1 MKRSCLFFGV
11 SLTVIFFS
19 LTYPTKKNDIGVTHT
34 LTNFSSYAEEFS
46 IQILS
51 LKTAI
56 AKLEEKDAKSVEDA
70 KNALVRSRL
79 AYKNIEFF
87 LQYFLPTTSIIYNA
101 PPNYEVEVPFMEARE
116 PLGLQVI
123 EGYLF
128 EENPYQFKKELKEH
142 IYLISA
148 SATDLNSLLFSLE
161 INDQQ
166 ILESITLGIYNVMT
180 LGIVGFDAPELK
192 TGIIESEEALRA
204 FKLFLT
210 PYVAQNKS
218 ESKEVEHYLNKCV
231 LYLHQNNNFDSFD
244 RLSFLTDC
252 AMPLQWHLNKLITS
266 LNLFLNTTPINYN
279 AENIFAKNAIR
290 LNGHLSTNK
299 HVINLGERL
308 FFEKALSGNNA
319 RNCGSCHNPNLYF
332 TDQLPQS
339 LSIDGKTSVVRN
351 SPTLMYAALQ
361 YTQFWDGRA
370 ASLEQQVKEVLQN
383 PHEMNANL
391 DTIISRLKASKQY
404 DADFKQAF
412 PIDEATTNS
421 VWIGHLSHAISA
433 YIKTLSPFSSAFD
446 QYMQGN
452 KKALS
457 ESQKKGFN
465 LFMGKAQC
473 GTCHFAPV
481 FNGLAPP
488 FYDRTDLEILGTTA
502 SSDFAKPIL
511 DSDSGR
517 YTTYPIIYF
526 KGAFKTPTVR
536 NSAKTAPYM
545 HNGNFE
551 TLESVVDFYDN
562 GGGAGLGLEV
572 PLQTLSAKKI
582 QLTANEKKDL
592 IKFMNALTD
601 TKPNAVKK

>member
-1 MKRSCLFFGV
+1 MKRFYLFLGI

-19 LTYPTKKNDIGVTHT
+19 LTYPLRKNEVGVTHT
-34 LTNFSSYAEEFS
+34 LTNFSTYAEEFS
-46 IQILS
+46 TQILS
-51 LKTAI
+51 LKAAI
-56 AKLEEKDAKSVEDA
+56 AKLEERDAKSVEDA
-70 KNALVRSRL
+70 KNALIRSRL
-79 AYKNIEFF
+79 AYKKIEFF
-87 LQYFLPTTSIIYNA
+87 LHYFLPTTSIIYNA

-128 EENPYQFKKELKEH
+128 EDHPYQFKKELEEH
-142 IYLISA
+142 IHLISA
-148 SATDLNSLLFSLE
+148 SATDLNSLLFSLK

-166 ILESITLGIYNVMT
+166 ILESIRLGLYNVMT
-180 LGIVGFDAPELK
+180 LGIAGFDAPELK
-192 TGIIESEEALRA
+192 TGITESEEALKA

-210 PYVAQNKS
+210 PYVAQNKF
-218 ESKEVEHYLNKCV
+218 ESKEVEHYLNKSI
-231 LYLHQNNNFDSFD
+231 LFLTQSNNFDSFD

-252 AMPLQWHLNKLITS
+252 SMPLQWHLNKLITS
-266 LNLFLNTTPINYN
+266 LNLFLSTTPINYN
-279 AENIFAKNAIR
+279 AENIFAKDAINLNA
-290 LNGHLSTNK
+290 HLSVNE
-299 HVINLGERL
+299 HVVNLGERL

-361 YTQFWDGRA
+361 HSQFWDGRA
-370 ASLEQQVKEVLQN
+370 AGLEQQIKEVLQN
-383 PHEMNANL
+383 PHEMNANF
-391 DTIISRLKASKQY
+391 DTIISRLKASTQY
-404 DADFKQAF
+404 VAAFKQAF
-412 PIDEATTNS
+412 PIQEVATNS
-421 VWIGHLSHAISA
+421 ISIDHLSHAISA
-433 YIKTLSPFSSAFD
+433 YIKTLSPFNSAFD

-457 ESQKKGFN
+457 EPQKRGFN

-511 DSDSGR
+511 DSDSGE
-517 YTTYPIIYF
+517 I
-526 KGAFKTPTVR
+526 
-536 NSAKTAPYM
+536 
-545 HNGNFE
+545 
-551 TLESVVDFYDN
+551 
-562 GGGAGLGLEV
+562 
-572 PLQTLSAKKI
+572 
-582 QLTANEKKDL
+582 
-592 IKFMNALTD
+592 
-601 TKPNAVKK
+601 